1 MNMHVADSLSFT
13 YSLCKPRSNVSI
25 RFPYS
30 IDESNSKINS
40 GVRRNRIRE
49 PISERI
55 KPEAFTK
62 AFSVSSRSRSLP
74 KVVI

>member
-1 MNMHVADSLSFT
+1 MRL
-13 YSLCKPRSNVSI
+13 
-25 RFPYS
+25 PYS

-40 GVRRNRIRE
+40 GVRRKRIRE

-55 KPEAFTK
+55 KPAAFTK

-74 KVVI
+74 NDVI

>member
-1 MNMHVADSLSFT
+1 MHVADFFA
-13 YSLCKPRSNVSI
+13 YSLCKSLNNESI

-40 GVRRNRIRE
+40 GVRRKRMRD
-49 PISERI
+49 PISERT

-62 AFSVSSRSRSLP
+62 ALSVSSRSRSLP
-74 KVVI
+74 KM